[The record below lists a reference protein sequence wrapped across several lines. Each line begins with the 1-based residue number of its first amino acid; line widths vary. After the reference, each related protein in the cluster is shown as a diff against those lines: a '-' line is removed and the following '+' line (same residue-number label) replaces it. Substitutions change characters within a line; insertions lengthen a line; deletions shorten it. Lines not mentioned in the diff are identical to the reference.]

1 MDTST
6 VTAAEIMTDRLRT
19 TSPATHVRDAISRS
33 DLPRAVER
41 FFLNTKPTVQA
52 TRSLYLSSVRN
63 SSEVAA
69 LS

>member
-1 MDTST
+1 MFIHSSARQLPVIDN
-6 VTAAEIMTDRLRT
+6 MRLIGQ
-19 TSPATHVRDAISRS
+19 ISRS

-41 FFLNTKPTVQA
+41 FFPNTKPMVQA
-52 TRSLYLSSVRN
+52 ARSLCLSSVGN